1 MIIEKQRR
9 SESHTTNT
17 TEVNENSL
25 TSKIT
30 TNSNLSMST
39 SLSQIEFSSVGPNSN
54 STKRHTDLSSTTSKS
69 KKKRRS

>member
-9 SESHTTNT
+9 PESHTTNT

-25 TSKIT
+25 TSRII
-30 TNSNLSMST
+30 TNSNLPMST
-39 SLSQIEFSSVGPNSN
+39 SLSQIEFSSVGPTSN
-54 STKRHTDLSSTTSKS
+54 STKCRTDLSSTTSKS